1 MNTTIAVAGLTIQP
15 GVEVRLA
22 PGASLQV
29 TSWLR
34 ALGTREQPI
43 VFRAQN
49 LASGRWGGIEFQGPV
64 PPNNASLL
72 ENCVITEAGN
82 SGVRIL
88 DNDQVTLQGCAIR
101 GNTSALD
108 GGGLRVVL
116 SSGSVGC
123 FDCEIEGNGAAGN
136 GGGVHATAS
145 GGASLALQEC
155 RIVGNSCTG
164 GPGVHDGGGVW
175 AAGDISIMACVVSGN
190 SIMSS
195 GCGGARAVGGGI
207 YGSLGNLTVMN
218 SKIVDNRCEV
228 AVICTIGG
236 NFANGGG
243 IFAASAVGSL
253 TLRGSLVC
261 CNSVFASGYGSSFA
275 GPGVQT
281 AAANCSIENCT
292 IARNSNEG
300 VRITAGSTTLTNCIV
315 FANTGPSLVGTATVN
330 YSCIQGGFVGGTGNI
345 PFNPQFVDSGCQPED
360 FALSQ
365 TSPCIDAGDPVAMH
379 NDACRPPG
387 QGTARNDMGALGG
400 SGNCGFTGPSVMIC
414 GAQHYGLGKQLPNA
428 MTLDWA
434 FTSSL
439 PPYPGVLTIANGFPN
454 SPTLL
459 LLGFQAVDT
468 PLSGISLLVDPASA
482 SVLATTLDAAGSW
495 AAPLGLQIPFLVGWP
510 LFLQAISLPASG
522 SVRASNGMRIATC
535 H

>member
-1 MNTTIAVAGLTIQP
+1 M
-15 GVEVRLA
+15 
-22 PGASLQV
+22 
-29 TSWLR
+29 R

-123 FDCEIEGNGAAGN
+123 FDCEIEGNGAGRD
-136 GGGVHATAS
+136 GGGVHATTTAGAILGLTDCRIRGNSTCITAAGGSFHGGGIWSSGDLALSGCSVTDNVTSANGCAGFVARGGGLFVS
-145 GGASLALQEC
+145 GGSVA
-155 RIVGNSCTG
+155 IDNT
-164 GPGVHDGGGVW
+164 
-175 AAGDISIMACVVSGN
+175 VVSDN
-190 SIMSS
+190 TATHNT
-195 GCGGARAVGGGI
+195 CGGLAEGGGI
-207 YGSLGNLTVMN
+207 YAGS
-218 SKIVDNRCEV
+218 
-228 AVICTIGG
+228 AVTDLAMTNCLVSCNATTML
-236 NFANGGG
+236 NGGT
-243 IFAASAVGSL
+243 I
-253 TLRGSLVC
+253 RGSGL
-261 CNSVFASGYGSSFA
+261 
-275 GPGVQT
+275 T
-281 AAANCSIENCT
+281 TEAATTTITNCT